1 MNSMNQD
8 NNNSSGESFVT
19 TIKDKC
25 RVCYTCVRECP
36 AKAIRIVDGQADVV
50 AKRCIACGNC
60 VKVCSQGAK
69 RFVRATDEVDA
80 LLKSNSKVAACIA
93 PSFPAEFPGMDFR
106 VLVGMLR
113 QLGFDYVTEVSFGA
127 DLVAERYR
135 TLMLERLTTGY
146 IATTC
151 PAVVS
156 YVEKYHPEIVR
167 QLAPIVS
174 PMIAL
179 ARALHDIH
187 GPELKIVFI
196 GPCIAKKC
204 EARHSAV
211 VGEIDEVLTFKEIK
225 EMFSFSDISSRN
237 CITSD
242 FDAPHGGLGALF
254 PINRG
259 MLQAADMYEDLVGDE
274 IVSADGISEFVQA
287 IGEFADSRMDAKLLE
302 VLCCSG
308 CIMGPG
314 MVSTEPKF
322 RRRSRVSQYV
332 RFRNY
337 QSKKQQHYKDMNRFA
352 TLDLS
357 REFVADDQRIPTPSY
372 DELHEILDRLGKKD
386 YSDELNCGACGY
398 PTCRAHAIAIHK
410 GLAEG
415 EMCLPYVIE
424 RLKETVNDLSLSD
437 ARLASAQD
445 QLMQSEK
452 LASMGQ
458 LAAGV
463 AHELN
468 NPLGVVL
475 MYSHLLLD
483 EINTNSEM
491 YEDLKMVAEQ
501 AQRSKRIVANLLDF
515 ARENK
520 VLFEEVDLEEQI
532 RRGVQSIPKPDNIEV
547 KLKFAHADSIC
558 EMDPDQMMQVF
569 TNIISNSFAAMPNG
583 GTLTISTADSLT
595 TVKINFIDTGVGIAK
610 ENLDKVFQPFFTT
623 KKIGKGTGL
632 GLSVSYGIVKMHRG
646 QIVVTSKDIAED
658 GATGTKFAV
667 SIPRRSGAN

>member
-1 MNSMNQD
+1 MTTD
-8 NNNSSGESFVT
+8 NPQSCVQHGFVR

-36 AKAIRIVDGQADVV
+36 AKAIRIEDGQAEVV
-50 AKRCIACGNC
+50 PSRCIACGNC

-69 RFVRATDEVDA
+69 RFVRATEAVNN
-80 LLKSNSKVAACIA
+80 LLKSDHRVAACIA

-113 QLGFDYVTEVSFGA
+113 GLGFDLVTEVSFGA

-135 TLMLERLTTGY
+135 RLMLERRHSGY

-156 YVEKYHPEIVR
+156 FVEKYHPEIVKR
-167 QLAPIVS
+167 LAPIVS

-179 ARALHDIH
+179 ARALHEIH
-187 GPELKIVFI
+187 GPKLKVVFI
-196 GPCIAKKC
+196 GPCIAKKA
-204 EARHSAV
+204 EACNKNVA
-211 VGEIDEVLTFKEIK
+211 GEIDEVLTFKELK
-225 EMFSFSDISSRN
+225 EMFSSSDISPQNSS
-237 CITSD
+237 TSD
-242 FDAPHGGLGALF
+242 FDPPHGGLGALF
-254 PINRG
+254 PITRG

-274 IVSADGISEFVQA
+274 IVTADGITEFVQA
-287 IGEFADSRMDAKLLE
+287 IEEFADCRIEARLLE
-302 VLCCSG
+302 VLSCNG

-314 MVSTEPKF
+314 MVSTEPQF

-332 RFRNY
+332 RFRNH
-337 QSKKQQHYKDMNRFA
+337 QSKKQQHNEDMNRFA
-352 TLDLS
+352 SLNLTRVFL
-357 REFVADDQRIPTPSY
+357 RDDQRIPTPSF
-372 DELHEILDRLGKKD
+372 DKLHEILERLGKKD

-410 GLAEG
+410 GLAEE

-424 RLKETVNDLSLSD
+424 RLKQTIQDLSVSD
-437 ARLASAQD
+437 KRLATAQD
-445 QLMQSEK
+445 QLIQSEK

-483 EINTNSEM
+483 DINTNSEM
-491 YEDLKMVAEQ
+491 YEDLKMIAEQ
-501 AQRSKRIVANLLDF
+501 AQRSKRIVSNLLDF

-520 VLFEEVDLEEQI
+520 VLFEEVNLEQYLRQAVE
-532 RRGVQSIPKPDNIEV
+532 SIPRPENIGVEMR
-547 KLKFAHADSIC
+547 FSHADPLC

-569 TNIISNSFAAMPNG
+569 TNIIANAFGAMVDGGQLIIGTFDDAA
-583 GTLTISTADSLT
+583 
-595 TVKINFIDTGVGIAK
+595 TVKFRFEDTGCGIKK
-610 ENLDKVFQPFFTT
+610 EYIDRVFQPFFTT

-646 QIVVTSKDIAED
+646 QIHVTSNSDPAD
-658 GATGTKFAV
+658 GPTGTVFTV
-667 SIPRRSGAN
+667 SIPRRSGAH

>member
-1 MNSMNQD
+1 MSA
-8 NNNSSGESFVT
+8 SEPTCETTKGFVRT
-19 TIKDKC
+19 VKDKC

-36 AKAIRIVDGQADVV
+36 AKAIRIVEGQAEVV
-50 AKRCIACGNC
+50 ASRCIACGNC

-69 RFVRATDEVDA
+69 RFVRAIDEVKA
-80 LLKSNSKVAACIA
+80 LLDDGDKRVVACIA
-93 PSFPAEFPGMDFR
+93 PSFPAEFAGLDFR

-113 QLGFDYVTEVSFGA
+113 ALGFDLVTEVSFGA

-135 TLMLERLTTGY
+135 SLMLERSNNRY

-151 PAVVS
+151 PAVVG
-156 YVEKYHPEIVR
+156 YVEKYHPEIVP

-179 ARALHDIH
+179 ARALHEQH
-187 GPELKIVFI
+187 GNDLNIVFI
-196 GPCIAKKC
+196 GPCIAKKA
-204 EARHSAV
+204 EAVHEAV
-211 VGEIDEVLTFKEIK
+211 KGEVDEVLTFKELK
-225 EMFSFSDISSRN
+225 EMFSFADISPKNSAP
-237 CITSD
+237 SD
-242 FDAPHGGLGALF
+242 FDPPHGGLGALF

-259 MLQAADMYEDLVGDE
+259 MLQAADMYEDLAADE

-287 IGEFADSRMDAKLLE
+287 ISEFAESKMDAKLLE
-302 VLCCSG
+302 VLSCSG

-337 QSKKQQHYKDMNRFA
+337 QSKKQQHHQDMNRFA
-352 TLDLS
+352 SLNLS
-357 REFVADDQRIPTPSY
+357 RNFNADDQRVPTPSY
-372 DELHEILDRLGKKD
+372 DELHEILERLGKRD

-437 ARLASAQD
+437 ARLATAQD
-445 QLMQSEK
+445 QLLQSEK

-483 EINTNSEM
+483 ELNTNSEM
-491 YEDLKMVAEQ
+491 YDDLKMIADQ

-520 VLFEEVDLEEQI
+520 VLFEEVNLEEQI
-532 RRGVQSIPKPDNIEV
+532 RKSVESIPKPDNIE
-547 KLKFAHADSIC
+547 LKMQFGHADPSC

-569 TNIISNSFAAMPNG
+569 TNIISNAYAAMFEG
-583 GTLTISTADSLT
+583 GTLTVSTTDSET
-595 TVKINFIDTGVGIAK
+595 RVKVNFIDTGVGISK
-610 ENLDKVFQPFFTT
+610 ENIEKVFQPFFTT

-646 QIVVTSKDIAED
+646 QISVTSNTDD
-658 GATGTKFAV
+658 TQGPRGTRFTV
-667 SIPRRSGAN
+667 SIPRRSGAH

>member
-1 MNSMNQD
+1 MTTD
-8 NNNSSGESFVT
+8 NPQPSAQHGFVR

-36 AKAIRIVDGQADVV
+36 AKAIRIEDGQAEVV
-50 AKRCIACGNC
+50 PSRCIACGNC

-69 RFVRATDEVDA
+69 RFVRATEAVNN
-80 LLKSNSKVAACIA
+80 LLKSDHRVAACIA

-113 QLGFDYVTEVSFGA
+113 GLGFDLVTEVSFGA

-135 TLMLERLTTGY
+135 RLMLERRHSGY

-156 YVEKYHPEIVR
+156 FVEKYHPEIVKR
-167 QLAPIVS
+167 LAPIVS

-179 ARALHDIH
+179 ARALHEIH
-187 GPELKIVFI
+187 GSELKVVFI
-196 GPCIAKKC
+196 GPCIAKKA
-204 EARHSAV
+204 EACNKNVA
-211 VGEIDEVLTFKEIK
+211 GEIDEVLTFKELK
-225 EMFSFSDISSRN
+225 EMFSSADISPQNSS
-237 CITSD
+237 TSD
-242 FDAPHGGLGALF
+242 FNPPHGGLGALF
-254 PINRG
+254 PITRG

-274 IVSADGISEFVQA
+274 IVTADGITEFVQA
-287 IGEFADSRMDAKLLE
+287 IEEFADSRIEARLLE
-302 VLCCSG
+302 VLSCNG

-314 MVSTEPKF
+314 MVSTEPQF

-332 RFRNY
+332 RFRNH
-337 QSKKQQHYKDMNRFA
+337 QSKKQQHNEDMNRFA
-352 TLDLS
+352 SLNLTRVFL
-357 REFVADDQRIPTPSY
+357 RDDQRIPTPSF
-372 DELHEILDRLGKKD
+372 DKLHEILERLGKKD

-410 GLAEG
+410 GLAEE

-424 RLKETVNDLSLSD
+424 RLKQTIQDLSVSD
-437 ARLASAQD
+437 KRLATAQD
-445 QLMQSEK
+445 QLIQSEK

-483 EINTNSEM
+483 DINTNSEM
-491 YEDLKMVAEQ
+491 YEDLKMIAEQ
-501 AQRSKRIVANLLDF
+501 AQRSKRIVSNLLDF

-520 VLFEEVDLEEQI
+520 VLFEEVNLEQYLRQAVE
-532 RRGVQSIPKPDNIEV
+532 SIPRPENIGVEMR
-547 KLKFAHADSIC
+547 FSHADSLC
-558 EMDPDQMMQVF
+558 EMDPDQMTQVF
-569 TNIISNSFAAMPNG
+569 TNIIANAYGAMVDG
-583 GTLTISTADSLT
+583 GQLIIGTSDDAV
-595 TVKINFIDTGVGIAK
+595 TVKFRFEDTGCGIKK
-610 ENLDKVFQPFFTT
+610 EYIDRVFQPFFTT

-646 QIVVTSKDIAED
+646 QIHVTSNSDPAD
-658 GATGTKFAV
+658 GPTGTVFTV
-667 SIPRRSGAN
+667 SIPRRSGAH

>member
-1 MNSMNQD
+1 MSNKEPLTTAQT
-8 NNNSSGESFVT
+8 GFVR

-36 AKAIRIVDGQADVV
+36 AKAIRIEDGQAEVMPP
-50 AKRCIACGNC
+50 RCIACGNC

-69 RFVRATDEVDA
+69 RFVRATKSVET
-80 LLKSNSKVAACIA
+80 LLKSEKQVVACIA

-113 QLGFDYVTEVSFGA
+113 ELGFDLVTEVSFGA

-135 TLMLERLTTGY
+135 RLMLERNVRGY

-156 YVEKYHPEIVR
+156 YVEKYHSNIVP

-179 ARALHDIH
+179 ARALHEIH
-187 GPELKIVFI
+187 GPELKVVFI
-196 GPCIAKKC
+196 GPCIAKKA
-204 EARHSAV
+204 EACSDDVA
-211 VGEIDEVLTFKEIK
+211 GEIDEVLTFKELK
-225 EMFSFSDISSRN
+225 EMFSVARISSKTA
-237 CITSD
+237 ITSD
-242 FDAPHGGLGALF
+242 FDPPHGGLGALF
-254 PINRG
+254 PITRG

-274 IVSADGISEFVQA
+274 IVTADGIIEFVQA
-287 IGEFADSRMDAKLLE
+287 IEEFADSKMDAKLLE
-302 VLCCSG
+302 VLSCNG

-314 MVSTEPKF
+314 MVSTEPQF

-337 QSKKQQHYKDMNRFA
+337 QSKKQQHHEDMNRFA
-352 TLDLS
+352 SLDLS
-357 REFVADDQRIPTPSY
+357 REFSPDDQRIPTPSY
-372 DELHEILDRLGKKD
+372 DELHDILERLGKKD

-410 GLAEG
+410 GLAEE

-424 RLKETVNDLSLSD
+424 RLKQTINDLSVSD
-437 ARLASAQD
+437 KRLANAQD
-445 QLMQSEK
+445 QLIQSEK

-483 EINTNSEM
+483 EINTQSEM
-491 YEDLKMVAEQ
+491 YEDLKLIADQ
-501 AQRSKRIVANLLDF
+501 AQRSKRIVSNLLDF

-520 VLFEEVDLEEQI
+520 VLFEEVNLEQHLRQCVE
-532 RRGVQSIPKPDNIEV
+532 SIPRPENIGV
-547 KLKFAHADSIC
+547 DMKFGHADSIC
-558 EMDPDQMMQVF
+558 EMDPDQMTQVF
-569 TNIISNSFAAMPNG
+569 TNIIANAYAAMPDG
-583 GTLTISTADSLT
+583 GQLTICTKDDSSR
-595 TVKINFIDTGVGIAK
+595 VKFTFKDTGVGIAK
-610 ENLDKVFQPFFTT
+610 DNIDKVFQPFFTT

-646 QIVVTSKDIAED
+646 QISVSSNADAS
-658 GATGTKFAV
+658 GGPTGTKFTV
-667 SIPRRSGAN
+667 SIPRRSGAS

>member
-1 MNSMNQD
+1 MGKLTTNDSD
-8 NNNSSGESFVT
+8 LEGFVR

-36 AKAIRIVDGQADVV
+36 AKAIRIVEGQAEVV
-50 AKRCIACGNC
+50 PARCIACGNC

-69 RFVRATDEVDA
+69 RFVRATEAVST
-80 LLKSNSKVAACIA
+80 LLSGEKKVAACIA
-93 PSFPAEFPGMDFR
+93 PSFPAEFPGQDFR

-113 QLGFDYVTEVSFGA
+113 ALGFDYVTEVSFGA

-135 TLMLERLTTGY
+135 TLMLDRTSKGY

-151 PAVVS
+151 PAVVA
-156 YVEKYHPEIVR
+156 YVEKYHPDTVP

-179 ARALHDIH
+179 ARALHELH
-187 GPELKIVFI
+187 GPDLKLVFI
-196 GPCIAKKC
+196 GPCIAKKA
-204 EARHSAV
+204 EATHTMVA
-211 VGEIDEVLTFKEIK
+211 GEIDEVLTFKELK
-225 EMFSFSDISSRN
+225 EMFSFADISAKT
-237 CITSD
+237 CATSD

-259 MLQAADMYEDLVGDE
+259 MLQAADMFEDLVGDE

-287 IGEFADSRMDAKLLE
+287 VTEFADSKMDAKLLE
-302 VLCCSG
+302 VLSCSG

-332 RFRNY
+332 RSRNY
-337 QSKKQQHYKDMNRFA
+337 HSKKQQHTHDMNLFA
-352 TLDLS
+352 SLDLS
-357 REFVADDQRIPTPSY
+357 REFVANDQRVPTPSY
-372 DELHEILDRLGKKD
+372 DELHDILERLGKKD

-483 EINTNSEM
+483 EMNTNSEM
-491 YEDLKMVAEQ
+491 YEDLKLIAAQ

-520 VLFEEVDLEEQI
+520 VLFEEVNLEEHM
-532 RRGVQSIPKPDNIEV
+532 RRSIESIPKPDNIIV
-547 KLKFAHADSIC
+547 KLEFGHADPLC
-558 EMDPDQMMQVF
+558 EMDPDQMTQVF
-569 TNIISNSFAAMPNG
+569 TNIVSNAIAAMPDG
-583 GTLTISTADSLT
+583 GTLTISTADNET
-595 TVKINFIDTGVGIAK
+595 KVKFNFIDTGVGIAK
-610 ENLDKVFQPFFTT
+610 ENLEKVFQPFFTT

-646 QIVVTSKDIAED
+646 QISVISNTDVEQ
-658 GATGTKFAV
+658 GVTGTKFTV
-667 SIPRRSGAN
+667 SIPRRPGVH